1 MNQFSRIILG
11 GHSVKYPYGKQPRST
26 AKWAALIL
34 LAIALAAIFAWDAYG
49 AGLDDCYRA
58 TCRVEMGTHSGSGC
72 VFKADAERIY
82 ILTNAHVAGTT
93 RGGQARVVFNREGY
107 EGSIPAMVEW
117 GVLGDGKP
125 DGRDRFGQPL
135 DSSPDVAIISVLKS
149 NLDGYEP
156 PVIPLSSQDE
166 ATGSTLMS
174 VGAPRGEWM
183 SAWTGHLTANNGD
196 LLSFLPAPAPGRS
209 GSALFNASGTSIV
222 GLVTWQT
229 ASGGGAQSVAAIR
242 RAMGEPQ
249 TISPPDGTA
258 PLVPVQP
265 VDCEPGKPCR
275 PQILGGDGPW
285 QNLPRNRP
293 PATPP
298 ATEPYKPTTPTAPSQ
313 PAAKGC
319 ECKPHEPCQCDQA
332 AVAKIGEELT
342 GLKTQLTGLV
352 DAVAKLNEKHANPP
366 LVPPVVQPDVPP
378 QIKPAEVH
386 HHVVVADLSA
396 PGWPR
401 VASEVEQARD
411 VFPAIHVVDAKDV
424 PFVVRPLPQLVTYDS
439 KGNAIAIAKGER
451 ETSLALQ
458 RIYRGN

>member
-1 MNQFSRIILG
+1 MSQFSRIILG
-11 GHSVKYPYGKQPRST
+11 GHSVRYPYGKQPRSR
-26 AKWAALIL
+26 AKLI
-34 LAIALAAIFAWDAYG
+34 AFVAFIIALAAILAWDAYG

-58 TCRVEMGTHSGSGC
+58 TCRVEMGNSSGSGC
-72 VFKADAERIY
+72 VFKADAERY
-82 ILTNAHVAGTT
+82 YVLTNAHVAGTT
-93 RGGQARVVFNREGY
+93 RGRQARVVFNRDGY
-107 EGSIPAMVEW
+107 EGTIPAMVEW
-117 GVLGDGKP
+117 GVYGDGKT
-125 DGRDRFGQPL
+125 DYTDESGRPVDN
-135 DSSPDVAIISVLKS
+135 SPDAAIISVLKS
-149 NLDGYEP
+149 NLDGYAP
-156 PVIPLSSQDE
+156 PVIPIASGD
-166 ATGSTLMS
+166 APAGSTLLS
-174 VGAPRGEWM
+174 VGAPCGGWLN
-183 SAWTGHLTANNGD
+183 SWTGHITENHGD
-196 LLSFLPAPAPGRS
+196 AISFLPAPLPGRS

-229 ASGGGAQSVAAIR
+229 NKGGGAQSVAAIR
-242 RAMGEPQ
+242 RAMGEPP
-249 TISPPDGTA
+249 TISPPDGTR
-258 PLVPVQP
+258 PLVPVHPTQCP
-265 VDCEPGKPCR
+265 DGNCR
-275 PQILGGDGPW
+275 PPILGGGGPW

-298 ATEPYKPTTPTAPSQ
+298 AVEPYKPTS
-313 PAAKGC
+313 PAAPAQPSSKGC

-332 AVAKIGEELT
+332 AVAKIGDELN
-342 GLKTQLTGLV
+342 GLKSQITGLV
-352 DAVAKLNEKHANPP
+352 DAVAKLNETPANPP

-439 KGNAIAIAKGER
+439 KGSAIAIAKGER

-458 RIYRGN
+458 RIYRRE